1 MRQVYEVLKKYP
13 VPAWNACAPYVRERM
28 MKEASETGAPVMRPL
43 FFDFPS
49 DPACWNVEDSY
60 MFGPDL
66 LVSPVMEAR
75 GAAAQRLSARRL
87 PLDGLRLRV
96 RPTKADRP

>member
-1 MRQVYEVLKKYP
+1 
-13 VPAWNACAPYVRERM
+13 

-66 LVSPVMEAR
+66 LVSPVMEA
-75 GAAAQRLSARRL
+75 GAQQRSVYL
-87 PLDGLRLRV
+87 PAGCHWTDAYTHQTYEGGQTVTVPAPIDVIPVMV
-96 RPTKADRP
+96 REGREYPIYD